1 MNDLIIKNK
10 IYEVRGKQVMLDS
23 DIAKLY
29 GYETKNL
36 NRVVTRNIEKFND
49 SCHFKLEE
57 EEYRSLRC

>member
-57 EEYRSLRC
+57 E